1 MAVLG
6 NLRKNSFVLIAV
18 IGMALFAFVIAG
30 VFDGS
35 GFQSQEPIG
44 KVNGEELSISDFRNQ
59 MDVLKKS
66 YNFNDLQA
74 LTTAWDESVRIELL
88 NQEINE
94 LGIGSSSDHLEYF
107 LSQSPSFNSDERFIN
122 DAGLFDVNKFSNFI
136 SELKE
141 INPEAYFQWSNQEN
155 QFNNQIKANTY
166 FNLISSGLNSTFFEG
181 KKQYSTSNS
190 NANISFVK
198 IPYSSIPDSL
208 VSVKNSEISKYIK
221 DNPEDFEQESTR
233 SIDYVI
239 FDESPSKKD
248 QNDLRLRLENLLNQ
262 REEYNQVSK
271 LNEVVPGFLTTSDL
285 ELFLS
290 ENSDIPYDSIYR
302 PKGFFSSDHAQMIFN
317 LDNNQTYGPYTDGEF
332 LKYSKMIDKKR
343 NGNVRAS
350 HILVSYQGAQGASS
364 EITRTKED
372 ARKEAS
378 RILNLARTNPDSFSS
393 YALEFSDGPSK
404 SNGGDLG
411 FFQEGMMVKPFNDYV
426 FSNRVGR
433 IGLVETDFGFH
444 VIKVVAKE
452 DVVLV
457 GTIGLKN
464 IPSDRTSDSIFNIAS
479 KFEID
484 LGKSIDINKTASDLD
499 FEVKSLN
506 SIGELDHDLPNM
518 ENQRRLVQWLF
529 NEDSSIGDYK
539 RFDLSQ
545 GGFVIVQINDK
556 QDKGLMPARLATLTV
571 TPILKNQKKAEMII
585 SENKMYT
592 TLEDLSA
599 SNNLEIINV
608 SALNQ
613 ITPVV
618 SQAGFEPKL
627 VGTAFGLEIGQTS
640 NLIEGETGVYLV
652 KLNSLNSVEEIES
665 YSAFENQ
672 LTSKL
677 RTNLDFNI
685 VQSLKKSAD
694 VVDNRSDYY

>member
-122 DAGLFDVNKFSNFI
+122 DTGLFDVNKFSNFI

-233 SIDYVI
+233 NIDYVI

-290 ENSDIPYDSIYR
+290 ENSDVPYDSIYR

-378 RILNLARTNPDSFSS
+378 RILNLARNNSDSFSS

-571 TPILKNQKKAEMII
+571 TPILKNQKKAEIII
-585 SENKMYT
+585 SENKKYT

-652 KLNSLNSVEEIES
+652 KLNSLNSVEEIDS

>member
-59 MDVLKKS
+59 MDILKKS

-393 YALEFSDGPSK
+393 YALDFSDGPSK

-585 SENKMYT
+585 SENKKYT

>member
-59 MDVLKKS
+59 MDILKKS

-233 SIDYVI
+233 NIDYVI

-290 ENSDIPYDSIYR
+290 ENSDVPYDSIYR

-378 RILNLARTNPDSFSS
+378 RILNLARNNPDSFSS

-484 LGKSIDINKTASDLD
+484 LGKSFDINKTASDLD

-571 TPILKNQKKAEMII
+571 TPILKNQKKAEIII
-585 SENKMYT
+585 SENKKYT

-652 KLNSLNSVEEIES
+652 KLNSLNSVEEIDS

>member
-35 GFQSQEPIG
+35 GFQSQEPVG
-44 KVNGEELSISDFRNQ
+44 KVNGEELSITDFRNQ
-59 MDVLKKS
+59 LDVLKKS

-74 LTTAWDESVRIELL
+74 LTTAWDESVRLELL
-88 NQEINE
+88 NQEIDE
-94 LGIGSSSDHLEYF
+94 LGIGSSVDHLEYF
-107 LSQSPSFNSDERFIN
+107 LSQSPSFSSDDRFLN

-136 SELKE
+136 AELKE
-141 INPEAYFQWSNQEN
+141 INPDAYFQWSNQEN

-239 FDESPSKKD
+239 FNESPSKKD

-350 HILVSYQGAQGASS
+350 HILISYQGAQGASS

-372 ARKEAS
+372 ARKEAR

-393 YALEFSDGPSK
+393 YALDFSDGPSK

-529 NEDSSIGDYK
+529 NEDSSVGDYK

-556 QDKGLMPARLATLTV
+556 QDKGLMPARLASLTV

-585 SENKMYT
+585 SENKKYT

-652 KLNSLNSVEEIES
+652 KLNSLNRVEEIES

>member
-141 INPEAYFQWSNQEN
+141 INPDAYFQWSNQEN

-233 SIDYVI
+233 NIDYVI

-290 ENSDIPYDSIYR
+290 ENSDVPYDSIYR

-350 HILVSYQGAQGASS
+350 HILISYQGAQGASL

-393 YALEFSDGPSK
+393 YALDFSDGPSK

-484 LGKSIDINKTASDLD
+484 LGKSIDINKTASDLG

-585 SENKMYT
+585 SENKKYK

>member
-59 MDVLKKS
+59 MDILKKS

-233 SIDYVI
+233 NIDYVI

-290 ENSDIPYDSIYR
+290 ENSDVPYDSIYR

-393 YALEFSDGPSK
+393 YALDFSDGPSK

-571 TPILKNQKKAEMII
+571 TPILKNQKKAEIII
-585 SENKMYT
+585 SENKKYT

-652 KLNSLNSVEEIES
+652 KLNSLNSVEEIDS

>member
-59 MDVLKKS
+59 MDILKKS

-233 SIDYVI
+233 NIDYVI

-290 ENSDIPYDSIYR
+290 ENSDVPYDSIYR

-378 RILNLARTNPDSFSS
+378 RILNLARNNPDSFSS

-479 KFEID
+479 KFEIE
-484 LGKSIDINKTASDLD
+484 LGKSFDINKTASDLD

-571 TPILKNQKKAEMII
+571 TPILKNQKKAEIII
-585 SENKMYT
+585 SENKKYT

>member
-372 ARKEAS
+372 ARKEAR

-393 YALEFSDGPSK
+393 YALDFSDGPSK

-529 NEDSSIGDYK
+529 NEDSNVGDYK

-556 QDKGLMPARLATLTV
+556 QDKGLMPARLASLTV

-585 SENKMYT
+585 SENKKYT

-652 KLNSLNSVEEIES
+652 KLNSLNSVEEIDS